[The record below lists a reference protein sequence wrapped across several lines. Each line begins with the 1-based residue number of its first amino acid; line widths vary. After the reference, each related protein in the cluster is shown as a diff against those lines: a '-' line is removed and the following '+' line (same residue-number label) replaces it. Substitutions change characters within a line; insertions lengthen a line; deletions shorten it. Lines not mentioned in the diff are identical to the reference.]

1 MATSV
6 FRDLSLEEVDR
17 IVEIDR
23 MEHIDAF
30 YRQDGRD
37 IRLEAITP
45 FDGGWDDLPETIEFC
60 RDHMR
65 RGARA
70 VGAFDGDSLIGIAMV
85 TPNIAPGMA
94 QLSFLHVSASWR
106 RHGLGAQLFQT
117 VLAEARNGGHAQIYV
132 TATPTRSAVGFYL
145 GQGFV
150 PTDEPIPELLALEPE
165 DIHMILAL

>member
-1 MATSV
+1 MATPV
-6 FRDLSLEEVDR
+6 FRDLSLEDVDR

-23 MEHIDAF
+23 MEHVDAF
-30 YRQDGRD
+30 YRQTGCD
-37 IRLEAITP
+37 IRLEPITP

-60 RDHMR
+60 RGHMR
-65 RGARA
+65 RSARA

-94 QLSFLHVSASWR
+94 QLSFLHVTAGWR

-117 VLAEARNGGHAQIYV
+117 VLAEARNSGHTQLYV

-145 GQGFV
+145 DAGFA
-150 PTDEPIPELLALEPE
+150 PTDQPIPELLALEPE
-165 DIHMILAL
+165 DIHMIMAL